1 MVKSVTRGLLLFFV
15 LFFVGG
21 LKAQALMNGSMPHRV
36 LANPQMLIFKE
47 NEQPSAEQWPLVVS
61 KLGKYTSQSEWRKY
75 QEIPD
80 DLGQIHY
87 RIRQYYQGVP
97 AFLSIGI
104 VHTQKGKILSVNGDL
119 VSESQFSGKKVLDEP
134 SALKLALSYLPATK
148 YYWEDAGQNEALQ
161 MATGNPDT
169 TYFPTGKLIYMA
181 QGLNLGGT
189 HRLCYQFDVFASE
202 PLAGM
207 SIFVDAE
214 TGEILASNDLILHGD
229 SKGTAVTKY
238 SGTQKIIT
246 DSTSTTNFRL
256 REMGRGAGIETY
268 NLKKGT
274 TYSGGV
280 DFTDADNTWNNVN
293 VSKDEVATDAHW
305 GAEMTYDYFKNV
317 HSRNSYDGNGAKILS
332 YVHYSTNY
340 NNAFWDGT
348 RMTYGDGDGTMCTP
362 LTALDVCGH
371 EITHAVTTN
380 TANLVYS
387 YESGALNESFSD
399 VFGQTVEIWA
409 RPTKFNWRIGEDIT
423 PSGNGIRSM
432 VNPNLFSHPKYYK
445 GVNWYAGAGDNGGVH
460 TNSGVQNYWYYLIAK
475 GSSGTNEKGSVFKI
489 DSLGID
495 KAAKIAYRNL
505 SVYLTSSSQYAD
517 ARIFSV
523 LSAADLYGQCS
534 NEVIQVTNA
543 WWVCGVGNKYDSAYV
558 KANFAGDTL
567 ACKPGKAMN
576 FLNYSEN
583 YKASQWYF
591 GDGGTATTTNTSHAY
606 TSYGKYTVK
615 LVVDGCFKGKKDSMT
630 KVQYVKVDSTFDIC
644 KAFLLPKTGTDSAVG
659 CRGFVYDEGGEDNYI
674 TNQIV
679 KFKLKLPGADSI
691 RYRFKVLDYEVGFDS
706 LVMYK
711 NSVAGANRLGQFSG
725 NTLPLAGAWKTI
737 AGSALWFIQ
746 YSDPMVTGK
755 GFKVEYEG
763 VFKPLDVQ
771 LRRDTVVCKGRPV
784 LLAAAAA
791 GGRSTPYTY
800 SWYGTGVSGGGKTQ
814 VVFPAATQQYTLV
827 LWDGCALK
835 SDTAIQTIY
844 VKPPLTVKIV
854 QADTAVCITDTMF
867 LAAKVSGG
875 DTAGYKYQ
883 WSNGMGT
890 SPLTSIILTDTIKV
904 YLTLT
909 DGCTVVSATDSAR
922 LDTYLPLM
930 MSVSNDTTLCKGR
943 TAILLVSIKG
953 GNRLHGGGAYTLAWS
968 NGVKAGAITVGP
980 SVSTTYYVTGS
991 EGCSPD
997 VRDSVKVVMRN
1008 PLYLSTVKDSIL
1020 CHGEKMAV
1028 NILDSGG
1035 LASNRKIVWDS
1046 IGLVGNSVVVN
1057 PLAVGKT
1064 IYRVHVED
1072 GCTVLNDTTIFTVD
1086 RLPAITGSISLS
1098 DSILCFG
1105 DFTIAQITAG
1115 GGRSLTRKWFLDG
1128 VQISAMGV
1136 LDTPLLSKT
1145 YRLVVSDGCSVPYND
1160 SVKVIVAPS
1169 KISLSLGARDSVI
1182 CAGSSVGYLSVN
1194 GTGGFAPLTY
1204 KWDDPM
1210 KQTTAKA
1217 TGLGKGIYMLRVRDA
1232 EGCLDSLG
1240 LFINEYRLLMNP
1252 LKDTVIAR
1260 GTLAKLYGYNG
1271 SNWRWSPKKFMVS
1284 TDTLETVFVRPTDSM
1299 VYTLLA
1305 LDSNGCLFRDT
1316 VWVRVVDPELVR
1328 IPNLITPNG
1337 DFDNE
1342 YWDLTELFEYNQR
1355 LVNIYNRAGELVY
1368 HSDPYQN
1375 DWNGKD
1381 ASGADLP
1388 VGIYFYHMK
1397 HNKTREE
1404 HRGFIQIMR

>member
-1 MVKSVTRGLLLFFV
+1 MVKSVTRRFLLFFV
-15 LFFVGG
+15 LLVVGG
-21 LKAQALMNGSMPHRV
+21 LKAQVLMNGSMAHKV
-36 LANPQMLIFKE
+36 LANPQMVVFKE
-47 NEQPSAEQWPLVVS
+47 SERPSAEQWPLVVS

-75 QEIPD
+75 QEISD
-80 DLGQIHY
+80 DLGQTHY
-87 RIRQYYQGVP
+87 RIRQYYRGVP
-97 AFLSIGI
+97 AFLSMGI
-104 VHTQKGKILSVNGDL
+104 VHTKQGKILSVNGDF
-119 VSESQFSGKKVLDEP
+119 VSEAQFSGRKVLEEA
-134 SALKLALSYLPATK
+134 SALKLALTYLPASK

-169 TYFPTGKLIYMA
+169 TYFPEGKLIYMA
-181 QGLNLGGT
+181 QGLSLGGT
-189 HRLCYQFDVFASE
+189 HRLCYQFDVMASE
-202 PLAGM
+202 PLAGK

-214 TGEILASNDLILHGD
+214 TGEIVASNDLILHGD

-238 SGTQKIIT
+238 SGSQKIIT
-246 DSTSTTNFRL
+246 DSTATNNFRL
-256 REMGRGAGIETY
+256 REMGRGTGIETY

-293 VSKDEVATDAHW
+293 VNKDEVATDAHW
-305 GAEMTYDYFKNV
+305 GAEMTYDYFMNV

-332 YVHYSTNY
+332 YVHYNSNY
-340 NNAFWDGT
+340 NNAFWDGV
-348 RMTYGDGDGTMCTP
+348 RMTYGDGDGTTFTP

-371 EITHAVTTN
+371 EIAHAVTTN

-399 VFGQTVEIWA
+399 VFGQTIEIWA

-445 GVNWYAGAGDNGGVH
+445 GVSWYAGAADNGGVH

-475 GSSGTNEKGSVFKI
+475 GVTGTNEKGNAFKI

-495 KAAKIAYRNL
+495 KSAKIAYRSL
-505 SVYLTSSSQYAD
+505 SVYLTSSATYAD
-517 ARIFSV
+517 ARTFSI

-558 KANFAGDTL
+558 KANFAGDTV
-567 ACKPGKAMN
+567 ACTTGKTMN

-583 YKASQWYF
+583 YKASKWYF
-591 GDGGTATTTNTSHAY
+591 GDGGTALTTNTSHAY
-606 TSYGKYTVK
+606 TTYGKFTVK
-615 LVVDGCFKGKKDSMT
+615 LVVDGCFKGKKDSIT

-679 KFKLKLPGADSI
+679 RFKLKLPGADSI
-691 RYRFKVLDYEVGFDS
+691 RYRFKVLDYEAGFDS

-725 NTLPLAGAWKTI
+725 STLPLAGAWNTI
-737 AGSALWFIQ
+737 SGNALWFIQ

-755 GFKVEYEG
+755 GFKVEYVG
-763 VFKPLDVQ
+763 VFKPLDVR
-771 LRRDTVVCKGRPV
+771 LRKDTVVCNGRPV
-784 LLAAAAA
+784 LMSAAAA

-814 VVFPAATQQYTLV
+814 VVFPAATQQYSVV

-844 VKPPLTVKIV
+844 VKPPLTVKIM
-854 QADTAVCITDTMF
+854 QADTAVCISDTMF
-867 LAAKVSGG
+867 LAAKASGG
-875 DTAGYKYQ
+875 DTAGYKYL
-883 WSNGMGT
+883 WSNGLGT
-890 SPLTSIILTDTIKV
+890 SPLTSIILTDTVKV

-922 LDTYLPLM
+922 LDTYLPLI
-930 MSVSNDTTLCKGR
+930 MSVSNDTLICQGR
-943 TAILLVSIKG
+943 TADLASTIKG
-953 GNRLHGGGAYTLAWS
+953 GNRLHGGGAYSLVWS
-968 NGVKAGAITVGP
+968 NGVKASVITVGP
-980 SVSTTYYVTGS
+980 SVTTTYYVTGS

-997 VRDSVKVVMRN
+997 VYDSVKVTMRN
-1008 PLYLSTVKDSIL
+1008 PLFLSSVRDSVL
-1020 CHGEKMAV
+1020 CHGEKMSV
-1028 NILDSGG
+1028 SVLDSGG

-1064 IYRVHVED
+1064 VYRVHVED
-1072 GCTVLNDTTIFTVD
+1072 GCTVLNDTSIFTVD
-1086 RLPAITGSISLS
+1086 RLPAITGSIALS
-1098 DSILCFG
+1098 DSILCYG
-1105 DFTIAQITAG
+1105 DFTIVQMTAG
-1115 GGRSLTRKWFLDG
+1115 GGRSMTRKWFLDG

-1145 YRLVVSDGCSVPYND
+1145 YRLVVSDGCSIPYSD

-1169 KISLSLGARDSVI
+1169 KINLSLGAHDSSI

-1204 KWDDPM
+1204 QWDDPM

-1217 TGLGKGIYMLRVRDA
+1217 TGLGKGNYVLRVKDA
-1232 EGCLDSLG
+1232 QGCLDSLG
-1240 LFINEYRLLMNP
+1240 LFINEFRLRMNP
-1252 LKDTVIAR
+1252 LRDTVIAR
-1260 GTLAKLYGYNG
+1260 GTLAKLYAYNG
-1271 SNWRWSPKKFMVS
+1271 SNWRWSPKQFMVS
-1284 TDTLETVFVRPTDSM
+1284 TDTLETIFVRPTDSM

-1337 DFDNE
+1337 DIDNE
-1342 YWDLTELFEYNQR
+1342 YWDLTELFEYNKR

-1368 HSDPYQN
+1368 HSDAYQN

-1381 ASGADLP
+1381 ASGAELP

-1397 HNKTREE
+1397 HNKTGEE